1 MSVDSYRRD
10 VQRSQEEIAKLQRD
24 KSREASKIADL
35 SKKIATATEAA
46 ARARDVSTLSSKRRE
61 IQRYQDDVARA
72 HKEVASLEEKIAREH
87 GRMNDAQ
94 KRLAQEEAR
103 ELQKQQREQA
113 DQMRRQKEAAD
124 RARREH
130 ERQMRTIS
138 STLADHG
145 ELHRATIDAVER
157 LRRLPEKITVLFF
170 AASPLDQDQLR
181 LDEECRL
188 VSEMIRKSDHRDAI
202 ELRSWWA
209 TRPLDTLQAI
219 NQHKPKVVHFS
230 GHGSQDDEIIF
241 QNDEGFAKP
250 VSKEAIVQMMAATG
264 DIQLVFF
271 NTCYS
276 RAQAEAVVQHVSAAI
291 GMNTSI
297 GDAAARVFAAQFYSA
312 IGFGLSV
319 AKAFAQAKA
328 ALMLEG
334 IPEQDTPELFLH
346 AGLDAETLILVKP
359 PDDGEPCGT
368 IERFI

>member
-1 MSVDSYRRD
+1 MSLDSYRRD
-10 VQRSQEEIAKLQRD
+10 VQHAQEEIARLQRD

-35 SKKIATATEAA
+35 YKKIGSATEAA
-46 ARARDVSTLSSKRRE
+46 TRARDVSSLSSKQRE

-72 HKEVASLEEKIAREH
+72 QKEVASLEEKIAREH

-113 DQMRRQKEAAD
+113 DLMRRQKDAAD
-124 RARREH
+124 RAKREH
-130 ERQMRTIS
+130 DREMREIS
-138 STLADHG
+138 STLVDHG
-145 ELHRATIDAVER
+145 ELHKITLDAVER
-157 LRRLPEKITVLFF
+157 LSRLPERITVLFL
-170 AASPLDQDQLR
+170 AASPLDQNQLR

-188 VSEMIRKSDHRDAI
+188 VGEMIRKSEHRDAI

-219 NQHKPKVVHFS
+219 NEHKPRIVHFS
-230 GHGSQDDEIIF
+230 GHGSQNEEIIF
-241 QNDEGFAKP
+241 QNDQGLTKA

-276 RAQAEAVVQHVSAAI
+276 RGQAEAVVQHVSAAI

-297 GDAAARVFAAQFYSA
+297 GDTAARVFAAQFYSA

-334 IPEQDTPELFLH
+334 IAEQDTPELFL
-346 AGLDAETLILVKP
+346 ADGIDGQSLFLVRP
-359 PDDGEPCGT
+359 PAPG
-368 IERFI
+368 